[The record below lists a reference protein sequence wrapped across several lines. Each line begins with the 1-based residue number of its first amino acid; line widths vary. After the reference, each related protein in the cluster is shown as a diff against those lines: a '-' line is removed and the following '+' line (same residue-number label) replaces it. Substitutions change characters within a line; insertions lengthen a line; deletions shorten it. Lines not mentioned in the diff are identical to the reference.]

1 MAPGEGG
8 GLGSRLAKAFRPKA
22 STKLQKRAKS
32 SPPVSTLAEGSGAPQ
47 YEIRSPS
54 PIYRKEDVVDSQL
67 GERQD
72 NTALLH
78 SLVYDDEIYD
88 EQQLA
93 RTTGIACHP
102 RDHALSR
109 IPLPI
114 WDEVLD
120 YLTPFEA
127 ASLAF
132 TSKGLLQ
139 LLGLRPWQALNL
151 TENHQYKIHFLLTMD
166 GYLPNHLLCFL
177 CASYHYRIHRGN
189 ESLKPAAVNNPLYRC
204 PKAFELPF
212 PRTRITPRRNLPFS
226 FVQLVIRA
234 KRYGPAYGIPVE
246 SLVRRWKEDHWSHQ
260 SQFAVING
268 HLHMRVSSSCFA
280 ESGLTSSEMRLL
292 LFSRDD
298 YSPYFSVCAH
308 WRDGMLMELCKCALC
323 HIPKPPDSMG
333 QKVKDRLHHR
343 PYDTRLIVSL
353 CESCRPMRRCPDCPS
368 EYLIELKNVED
379 PPTNSF
385 KRAILVTRWCDLG
398 NGLTPTSPEWAACN
412 GELEEYDS
420 FGAIGRR
427 AISGMFEAHF
437 TKGHIPGQRIL
448 NLNPRSERHSHDDP
462 NWY

>member
-1 MAPGEGG
+1 MAPGEGNSFG
-8 GLGSRLAKAFRPKA
+8 TRLAKAFRPKA
-22 STKLQKRAKS
+22 SSKLQKRPK
-32 SPPVSTLAEGSGAPQ
+32 PGPSTGAPAEASDSPQ

-54 PIYRKEDVVDSQL
+54 PTYRKEAVIDSQL

-78 SLVYDDEIYD
+78 SLVYDDEVYD

-93 RTTGIACHP
+93 RATNPACHP
-102 RDHALSR
+102 RYHALSR

-114 WDEVLD
+114 WDEILR

-132 TSKGLLQ
+132 TTKGLLWR
-139 LLGLRPWQALNL
+139 LGFQPWQALNHP
-151 TENHQYKIHFLLTMD
+151 ENHQYKIQFLLTMD
-166 GYLPNHLLCFL
+166 GHLPNHLLCFL
-177 CASYHYRIHRGN
+177 CASYHYRTHPGN
-189 ESLKPAAVNNPLYRC
+189 ETLKPATAHNPLYKC
-204 PKAFELPF
+204 PKAFDLPF

-226 FVQLVIRA
+226 FLQLVMRA

-260 SQFAVING
+260 SQVAVING
-268 HLHMRVSSSCFA
+268 HLYMRVSSSCFA
-280 ESGLTSSEMRLL
+280 ESGLTESEVRLL

-298 YSPYFSVCAH
+298 YSPYFSICAH
-308 WRDGMLMELCKCALC
+308 WRDGMLMELCKCALS
-323 HIPKPPDSMG
+323 HIRRPPDSVE
-333 QKVKDRLHHR
+333 QKIKDRLHHR
-343 PYDTRLIVSL
+343 LYDPHAIVTL

-368 EYLIELKNVED
+368 EYLIEMKNQED
-379 PPTNSF
+379 RLTNSF
-385 KRAILVTRWCDLG
+385 KRAIIVTRWCDLG
-398 NGLTPTSPEWAACN
+398 DGLTPSSPEWAACN
-412 GELEEYDS
+412 GELKQYDS

-437 TKGHIPGQRIL
+437 TSEHIPGQRIL
-448 NLNPRSERHSHDDP
+448 NLNPRAERHSHDDP